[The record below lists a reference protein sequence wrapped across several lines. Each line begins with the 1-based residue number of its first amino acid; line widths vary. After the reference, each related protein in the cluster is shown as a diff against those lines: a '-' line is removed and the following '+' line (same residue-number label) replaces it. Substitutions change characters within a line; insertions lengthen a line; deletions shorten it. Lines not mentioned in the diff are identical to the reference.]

1 MKKLT
6 LILSFAIVQ
15 LALTAQTREEKAKRW
30 ADSVMQTLN
39 NDQRIAQLMIIRAH
53 SNLGPAHVKQVTDL
67 IQKYNVGGLCF
78 FQGGPVRQANLTN
91 FYQSIAKT
99 PLMIT
104 IDGEWGLGMRLD
116 SVTPLPRQLM
126 LGAVQNATLAYDY
139 GKIIGEQCKRMGI
152 QVNFAPVVDV
162 NNNPNN
168 PVINDRSFGED
179 RYKVALFGTRVMKG
193 MQDVGV
199 MACAKH
205 FPGHGDTETDS
216 HYDLPI
222 INKTKPQLDSLEL
235 YPFRE
240 LFENGVGSV
249 MIGHLYIPAIDNTKN
264 QATSLSYN
272 NVTKLLREELG
283 YKGLTFTDALEMQ
296 GVKKFYPDGAA
307 SVQSLIAGND
317 LLCLPSDIPA
327 AIKKIKAAVKKK
339 KLNWDDLNSRVH
351 RVLMAKYLYG
361 LGDLKPID
369 TNNLVDDLNRSTD
382 AFRKQVA
389 QRSITLVSNEQKLLP
404 LSSAAL
410 SFMGKATNTEKK
422 IAYVAI
428 GITAPNVITQKM
440 KDELK
445 ADIFF
450 FSYKSDAGRILSLV
464 ELIKQNYSHVVIGMH
479 NYSRRPQNNFGISS
493 SSLQLANRL
502 AELPQAAV
510 ILFGNPYALKNFCN
524 TKNSIVCYE
533 DDSYTQAAAFDVIIG
548 KQQPMGKL
556 PVTVCENL
564 RYGTGLEYVQ
574 PATGDLERS
583 VLPETK
589 FVTVDSIVADA
600 IQKKAMPGC
609 VVLAVKDGKI
619 MFEKAYGYYT
629 YEQQEPMTLESVFDM
644 ASVTKICATNIS
656 VMKLYEE
663 GKLDLKQ
670 KLGYYLPWVNGTN
683 KQDLIIEDILL
694 HQAGLKSWIPFFR
707 ETMDTVTGVPS
718 DTLYTNGPSE
728 DYTIRVA
735 DTFYMRNDWR
745 DTMYQRILQ
754 SEMGP
759 NGKYVYSDNDFIFL
773 GKVVEQLSGMTLD
786 EYVRKTFYEPLHL
799 DATGFLPL
807 QHVPVNRIV
816 PTEHEVQFR
825 RQLLRGDVHDP
836 GAAMF
841 GGVAGHAGLFSTA
854 YELAVIMQMLN
865 NGGTIGQ
872 HTFYK
877 PETVAQFIAYGSA
890 NSRRG
895 LGFDKPEKDNATRKD
910 PYPALSV
917 SPSTFGHTGYT
928 GTGVWADP
936 ENKIVY
942 IFLSNRVHPEGGTN
956 TKLLTMNVRG
966 KIQDALYKVLLEK

>member
-116 SVTPLPRQLM
+116 SVVPLPRQLM

-389 QRSITLVSNEQKLLP
+389 QRSVTLVSNEQKLLP

-479 NYSRRPQNNFGISS
+479 NYSRRPQNNFGISL

-510 ILFGNPYALKNFCN
+510 LLFGNPYALKNFCN

-564 RYGTGLEYVQ
+564 RYGTGLEYVL

-583 VLPETK
+583 LLPETK
-589 FVTVDSIVADA
+589 FASVDSIVADA

-644 ASVTKICATNIS
+644 ASVTKICATNVS

-670 KLGYYLPWVNGTN
+670 TLSHYLPWVNGTN
-683 KQDLIIEDILL
+683 KQDLIIE
-694 HQAGLKSWIPFFR
+694 
-707 ETMDTVTGVPS
+707 
-718 DTLYTNGPSE
+718 
-728 DYTIRVA
+728 
-735 DTFYMRNDWR
+735 
-745 DTMYQRILQ
+745 
-754 SEMGP
+754 
-759 NGKYVYSDNDFIFL
+759 
-773 GKVVEQLSGMTLD
+773 
-786 EYVRKTFYEPLHL
+786 
-799 DATGFLPL
+799 
-807 QHVPVNRIV
+807 
-816 PTEHEVQFR
+816 VQ
-825 RQLLRGDVHDP
+825 
-836 GAAMF
+836 
-841 GGVAGHAGLFSTA
+841 
-854 YELAVIMQMLN
+854 
-865 NGGTIGQ
+865 
-872 HTFYK
+872 
-877 PETVAQFIAYGSA
+877 
-890 NSRRG
+890 
-895 LGFDKPEKDNATRKD
+895 
-910 PYPALSV
+910 
-917 SPSTFGHTGYT
+917 
-928 GTGVWADP
+928 
-936 ENKIVY
+936 
-942 IFLSNRVHPEGGTN
+942 
-956 TKLLTMNVRG
+956 
-966 KIQDALYKVLLEK
+966 